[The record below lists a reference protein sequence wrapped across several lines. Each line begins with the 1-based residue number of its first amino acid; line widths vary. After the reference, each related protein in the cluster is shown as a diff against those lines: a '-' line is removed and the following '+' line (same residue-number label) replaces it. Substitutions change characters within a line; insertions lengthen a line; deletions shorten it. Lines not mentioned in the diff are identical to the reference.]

1 MSGPSKHG
9 VESAGADSIASSLR
23 EHREDCDHEVCLTC
37 GDVAVEMRVLRV
49 DGDLAVCEAADGDV
63 RAVEVALVDAVEEGD
78 TLLVHADVAL
88 VRV

>member
-1 MSGPSKHG
+1 VSDCSG
-9 VESAGADSIASSLR
+9 D
-23 EHREDCDHEVCLTC
+23 EVCLTC

-63 RAVEVALVDAVEEGD
+63 RTVEVALVGEVDEGD
-78 TLLVHADVAL
+78 ALLVHADVAL